1 MTARCVPVK
10 LSTLVAFGPSME
22 GRSRDR
28 PMVSACRSPAG
39 DVTPSMEG
47 RSRDR
52 PMTSMAE

>member
-52 PMTSMAE
+52 PMRLDA